1 MSAFRTPGTTY
12 IHTPSIYQLSK
23 VPTCA
28 LKCQRRNADFEM
40 AIFVLYAF
48 DLVSLLS
55 SLNKEI
61 DTVQNVI

>member
-1 MSAFRTPGTTY
+1 MSAFRTPGTMY
-12 IHTPSIYQLSK
+12 IHTPSTYQLSE

-40 AIFVLYAF
+40 AIFVLCAF

-55 SLNKEI
+55 LMTSKKKI
-61 DTVQNVI
+61 DC

>member
-12 IHTPSIYQLSK
+12 IHTPSTYQLSE
-23 VPTCA
+23 VSTCA
-28 LKCQRRNADFEM
+28 LKCQRRNTDFEI
-40 AIFVLYAF
+40 AIFVLHAF
-48 DLVSLLS
+48 DLVSFLL